1 MVEAI
6 VLDFGGVIIRTEDH
20 TGRRELEKKYG
31 LPEGG
36 IHNLV
41 FKSAVSQS
49 ASIGETDTS
58 KIWNFIAD
66 ELSLSDAELN
76 QFKDKFWAGDY
87 IDYELIE
94 FIKSCRPSYKTAI
107 LSNAWNNLRS
117 TLSEAYNIKEG
128 ETVDHILVSAELGV
142 VKPDPKIYQILA
154 KTIGCDFED
163 ILFVDDFIENIEG
176 ANSLGIQTIHYKP
189 GLDLINEIKSRLV

>member
-1 MVEAI
+1 M
-6 VLDFGGVIIRTEDH
+6 LDFGGVIIRTEDH

-31 LPEGG
+31 LPEGS

-41 FKSAVSQS
+41 FESVVSQS
-49 ASIGETDTS
+49 ASVGETDAS

-66 ELSLSDAELN
+66 ELSLSDDELN
-76 QFKDKFWAGDY
+76 QFKGKFWAGDY
-87 IDYELIE
+87 IDHELIE
-94 FIKSCRPSYKTAI
+94 FMKSCRPNYKTAI

-117 TLSEAYNIKEG
+117 TLDEAYNIKEG

-154 KTIGCDFED
+154 ETIDCDFNG
-163 ILFVDDFIENIEG
+163 ILFVDDYIENIEG
-176 ANSLGIQTIHYKP
+176 ANSLGIQTIHYRP

>member
-1 MVEAI
+1 M
-6 VLDFGGVIIRTEDH
+6 LDFGGVIIRTEDH

-31 LPEGG
+31 LPEGS

-41 FKSAVSQS
+41 FESVVSQS
-49 ASIGETDTS
+49 ASVGETDAS

-66 ELSLSDAELN
+66 ELSLSDDELN
-76 QFKDKFWAGDY
+76 QFKGKFWAGDY
-87 IDYELIE
+87 IDHELIE
-94 FIKSCRPSYKTAI
+94 FMKSCRPNYKTAI

-117 TLSEAYNIKEG
+117 TLDEAYNIKEG

-154 KTIGCDFED
+154 ETIDCDFND
-163 ILFVDDFIENIEG
+163 ILFVDDYIENIEG
-176 ANSLGIQTIHYKP
+176 ANSLGIQTIHYRP

>member
-6 VLDFGGVIIRTEDH
+6 VIDFGGVIIRTKDH
-20 TGRRELEKKYG
+20 TGRKELEKKYG
-31 LPEGG
+31 LPEGS

-41 FKSAVSQS
+41 FESAVSQS
-49 ASIGETDTS
+49 ASIGETDAS

-66 ELSLSDAELN
+66 ELSLSDAELT

-87 IDYELIE
+87 IDHELIE
-94 FIKSCRPSYKTAI
+94 FMKSCRPSYKTAI

-117 TLSEAYNIKEG
+117 TLAEAYNIKEG

-142 VKPDPKIYQILA
+142 MKPDPKIYQILA
-154 KTIGCDFED
+154 ETIDCDFND